1 MSATGSP
8 RITPVE
14 LRLVLTQLK
23 SQKPAYAPFI
33 AAAQAIINEVFG
45 PLGILAYG
53 SAGGRIT
60 AGDVSS
66 YVSAVKPEVNSKL
79 TPLGVAF
86 DFAANPAAGG
96 LTVSWT
102 AAKGASSDSGTHT
115 ITGNVEDVSD
125 DWAQSLSIAVNR
137 FSRWVQTLDSNKAR
151 AILDAAAVGYERF
164 MTSGTPSGQ
173 QQMAV
178 LKHKL
183 RIKAVD
189 PAFYVSQIQGAGSK
203 YQVGY
208 QNAVAKYRA
217 VAKWVMDALLAATK
231 ATISVAKVL

>member
-8 RITPVE
+8 RLVPIE
-14 LRLVLTQLK
+14 LRIVLTQLK
-23 SQKPAYAPFI
+23 AQKPVYAPFI
-33 AAAQAIINEVFG
+33 AAVQAVINEVFG

-53 SAGGRIT
+53 TAGGRIT
-60 AGDVSS
+60 AADVSS
-66 YVSAVKPEVNSKL
+66 YVNAVKGEVNSKL
-79 TPLGVAF
+79 TPLGVSF

-102 AAKGASSDSGTHT
+102 ATKGASTDTGTHT

-137 FSRWVQTLDSNKAR
+137 FSRWVQTLDPNKAR
-151 AILDAAAVGYERF
+151 AILDAAALGYEKF
-164 MTSGTPSGQ
+164 MTEGTPTAK

-178 LKHKL
+178 LKHRL

-189 PAFYVSQIQGAGSK
+189 PAMYVSQLQAGATK

-208 QNAVAKYRA
+208 QNAVAKYKE
-217 VAKWVMDALLAATK
+217 VAKWTVDALLAATK